1 MHLEFHLNETPSSRI
16 KLSLSLYLLYHR
28 YVIVFSYVSEYLMK
42 ISSNKIIFANNL
54 ISDIMSPLPSLGHV
68 QWRDTKTVLQAQ
80 ETTKRLYCTMEC
92 L

>member
-1 MHLEFHLNETPSSRI
+1 MTRENARRLNGFGRRLGGSDSHLGGWYGSREQA
-16 KLSLSLYLLYHR
+16 
-28 YVIVFSYVSEYLMK
+28 SERRVEEDDEK
-42 ISSNKIIFANNL
+42 ERRQRRSAV
-54 ISDIMSPLPSLGHV
+54 LGHV